1 MLFEKV
7 KNSKLFFFNPI
18 LEHRKEE
25 TAVVITA
32 YHTDMDQFIFG
43 EKYFRNLHFFVFFIG

>member
-1 MLFEKV
+1 MLFENV
-7 KNSKLFFFNPI
+7 RNFFFKKKNPI

-25 TAVVITA
+25 TAVVITV
-32 YHTDMDQFIFG
+32 YHTDTDQFIFG